1 MFEHAKQRALE
12 RYNREFDDSDLKSI
26 AGMIKNQ
33 NHIPL
38 GCSETD
44 KYRKFCYLKYCNI
57 PYKVLYRNKKGN
69 VQIITIYPLD
79 VDEYNAILDAKM
91 QERIQKKIDFLKSK
105 GYIVYKRKK

>member
-12 RYNREFDDSDLKSI
+12 RYNREFDDNDLKQI
-26 AGMIKNQ
+26 CGLIKSQ
-33 NHIPL
+33 QFIFI
-38 GCSETD
+38 GVSETD

-57 PYKVLYRNKKGN
+57 PYKVLYRNRKGK

-79 VDEYNAILDAKM
+79 VDEYNAILDAKK
-91 QERIQKKIDFLKSK
+91 QERIQRNIDFLKSQ